1 MRRRRHLDHRSVAE
15 GRSLERWA
23 SASRCPSR
31 SSLQKRARA
40 SARGL
45 LSAGCSPLPSR
56 RQYHLQQRAIARR
69 RGFCILV
76 HLNELRRPPAGVVA
90 GGTGREHG
98 LSAGAVADEP
108 PRFAPDILIEW
119 MRMPDLRRDGFAAV
133 GADGAE
139 RLISFGSA
147 SAAASRHDERP
158 DLFAPRGA
166 EPGGAPARWM
176 APGIGSL
183 PRGDR
188 SGAGRERPSVG

>member
-1 MRRRRHLDHRSVAE
+1 MRRRRAPRPEEEAPDSERL
-15 GRSLERWA
+15 GRCGARIGGGT
-23 SASRCPSR
+23 
-31 SSLQKRARA
+31 RAA
-40 SARGL
+40 
-45 LSAGCSPLPSR
+45 
-56 RQYHLQQRAIARR
+56 

-76 HLNELRRPPAGVVA
+76 QLHELRRPPAGVVA
-90 GGTGREHG
+90 GATRREHG

-139 RLISFGSA
+139 RLVSFGSA

-166 EPGGAPARWM
+166 EPGGAPARWL

-188 SGAGRERPSVG
+188 SGAAAEGLTVG